1 VKRIFIT
8 AGILVASLSL
18 TGCAGVL
25 AQLSGEVQMDPSIIE
40 QNIIDKYS
48 EDGITVTVDCPDPF
62 SAKPGDS
69 RNCLVTDDAGNTAMA
84 VVTVENR
91 EGTFTWVVE

>member
-1 VKRIFIT
+1 MKRIFVV
-8 AGILVASLSL
+8 AGIVAASLSL
-18 TGCAGVL
+18 SGCAAVL
-25 AQLSGEVQMDPSIIE
+25 SQLSGEVQMDPSIIE
-40 QNIIDKYS
+40 QNIIDKYA

-69 RNCLVTDDAGNTAMA
+69 RNCLVTDDSGQTAMA

-91 EGTFTWVVE
+91 EGTFTWVVQ